1 MRKLLRRSRKSSE
14 TYHDPFSNPDD
25 WVMDVDIS
33 SDDFAWELEI
43 AMIISDFFEIES
55 PIYNKYLDNDDMST

>member
-1 MRKLLRRSRKSSE
+1 
-14 TYHDPFSNPDD
+14 
-25 WVMDVDIS
+25 MDVDIS